1 MSILPVIELAYDGS
15 EGPGGGDLSGE
26 EGQGVG
32 VGGEGHPLRGRGFL
46 ETVTT
51 EDPYPVTEVVTATI
65 HSCRVPLNM
74 TTSDF
79 DNIHNVICGRAM
91 TMMSACHIDL
101 FATCNE
107 KQQRKNLRNY
117 ASSSQNGMLRQRPCG
132 VWCLVYYLSR

>member
-15 EGPGGGDLSGE
+15 EWPGGGDLSGE

-32 VGGEGHPLRGRGFL
+32 GGGEDHPLRGKGFL

-51 EDPYPVTEVVTATI
+51 EDPYPVTDVVTAAI

-91 TMMSACHIDL
+91 TMTSACPH
-101 FATCNE
+101 C
-107 KQQRKNLRNY
+107 Y
-117 ASSSQNGMLRQRPCG
+117 SQ
-132 VWCLVYYLSR
+132 